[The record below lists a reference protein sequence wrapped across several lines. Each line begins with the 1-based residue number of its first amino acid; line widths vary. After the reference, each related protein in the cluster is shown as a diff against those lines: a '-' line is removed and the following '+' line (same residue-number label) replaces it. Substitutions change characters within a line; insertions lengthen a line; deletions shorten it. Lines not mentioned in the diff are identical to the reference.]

1 MDPDAQR
8 MQRQQPQ
15 PARRSATRS
24 SSRGHFSPTRILL
37 VLMPSVLT
45 LSTIAPAMGFA
56 DIFECSSVPRI
67 RPAATD
73 RTSST
78 RIPPAARRPSYTTGT
93 CSTGFI
99 STCSTWS
106 SNIIRPSL
114 RVFRQPTASLNM
126 VGGSSAPQSTVYLQD
141 NVEEIEDNGEE
152 LCYIDDA
159 QGEMCIVSNSEG
171 SFPSATRILTNSNI
185 EAALRYI
192 PILSPILAFLTYE
205 MTAQVFDLIIE
216 ALSDRN
222 WVAVDGG
229 QYQTQI
235 ITPAVNGIVVPA
247 IALLF
252 ATLIS
257 NTINTLRQRQL
268 DIRTTL
274 NTEAG
279 EMRTLQSVV
288 DCFPQDI
295 VDQMHLREYLIQYAS
310 RLIAESQPG
319 VNIAQLEFTG
329 STDSEMNGFM
339 AKLNKISV
347 MSLGAKDGS
356 DACAIPPSLL
366 SECYGAV
373 TRLYAE
379 RSSRI
384 SALQSTFPVLHYAI
398 LAILAASICI
408 SFLIESDQALLI
420 FLNAVQLRVLWSML
434 IGTFSALAVVSY
446 DLEDPFRGSYQISGS
461 VTQFYTIRDALRAS
475 AQLDAKQKEAQQAD
489 EAAKGDEYDSDLAF
503 L

>member
-1 MDPDAQR
+1 M
-8 MQRQQPQ
+8 
-15 PARRSATRS
+15 S
-24 SSRGHFSPTRILL
+24 SGLS
-37 VLMPSVLT
+37 
-45 LSTIAPAMGFA
+45 LSTVVTSAVCFP
-56 DIFECSSVPRI
+56 DVYSSVPTTRGVRPTCLQVQTITRAGFVSNHINTI
-67 RPAATD
+67 RPK
-73 RTSST
+73 S
-78 RIPPAARRPSYTTGT
+78 RRA
-93 CSTGFI
+93 
-99 STCSTWS
+99 
-106 SNIIRPSL
+106 
-114 RVFRQPTASLNM
+114 VRQPKTSLSIFD
-126 VGGSSAPQSTVYLQD
+126 GESPQAHQSTVYLVDDDEVNVND
-141 NVEEIEDNGEE
+141 NNNAEE
-152 LCYIDDA
+152 LCYIDDMD
-159 QGEMCIVSNSEG
+159 QHGEWCIVSSTEG
-171 SFPSATRILTNSNI
+171 SFPPATKIRTNRNI
-185 EAALRYI
+185 EIALKYI
-192 PILSPILAFLTYE
+192 PIVSPILAFLTYE
-205 MTAQVFDLIIE
+205 RTAEVFDVIIE

-279 EMRTLQSVV
+279 EMRTLQSMV
-288 DCFPQDI
+288 DSFPQDI
-295 VDQMHLREYLIQYAS
+295 VDQMHLREYLIQYTS

-319 VNIAQLEFTG
+319 VNIAQLEFSG

-339 AKLNKISV
+339 AKLNEINV
-347 MSLGAKDGS
+347 MSFGKKDGS
-356 DACAIPPSLL
+356 GASALPPSLL

-384 SALQSTFPVLHYAI
+384 SALQSTFPVLHYFI

-408 SFLIESDQALLI
+408 AFLIESDQALLI
-420 FLNAVQLRVLWSML
+420 FLNAVQLRILWSML

-446 DLEDPFRGSYQISGS
+446 DLDDPFRGSYQISGS
-461 VTQFYTIRDALRAS
+461 VDQFYIIRDAIRAS
-475 AQLDAKQKEAQQAD
+475 AQLGTKQKEAEQVK
-489 EAAKGDEYDSDLAF
+489 EEEKSDEYDDSDMAF

>member
-1 MDPDAQR
+1 MPTIRPVTTDRSTRSP
-8 MQRQQPQ
+8 
-15 PARRSATRS
+15 PATRRST
-24 SSRGHFSPTRILL
+24 
-37 VLMPSVLT
+37 
-45 LSTIAPAMGFA
+45 
-56 DIFECSSVPRI
+56 
-67 RPAATD
+67 
-73 RTSST
+73 
-78 RIPPAARRPSYTTGT
+78 YTTGT

-99 STCSTWS
+99 STCS
-106 SNIIRPSL
+106 NIIRPSL
-114 RVFRQPTASLNM
+114 FRQPTVSLNM
-126 VGGSSAPQSTVYLQD
+126 VGESSAPPAPQSKVYLLD
-141 NVEEIEDNGEE
+141 DVEEIEDNGEE
-152 LCYIDDA
+152 LCYIDDMD
-159 QGEMCIVSNSEG
+159 QHGEMCIVSNSEG
-171 SFPSATRILTNSNI
+171 SFPPATRILTNSNI
-185 EAALRYI
+185 EIALRYI
-192 PILSPILAFLTYE
+192 PILSPIFAFSTYE
-205 MTAQVFDLIIE
+205 MTAQVFDLISE
-216 ALSDRN
+216 ALSDKN

-235 ITPAVNGIVVPA
+235 ITPAINGIVVPA

-339 AKLNKISV
+339 VKLNEISV
-347 MSLGAKDGS
+347 MSFGAKDGT
-356 DACAIPPSLL
+356 DAGAIPPSLL

-398 LAILAASICI
+398 LAILAASLCI
-408 SFLIESDQALLI
+408 AFLMESDQALLI

-475 AQLDAKQKEAQQAD
+475 AQLDAKEKEVKQED
-489 EAAKGDEYDSDLAF
+489 EEARGDEYDSDMAF